1 LEAQYFIELIAQGKL
16 DNAVIHAQTVL
27 RPLLG
32 QMIFQ
37 PDINNNK
44 AARNFS
50 QILGLLAYQ
59 DPWKSPIAYLLS
71 QYQREFAADALNNA
85 ILSIE
90 TGTKVNG
97 SALENLFKQLITTHR
112 VLRHESGDTG
122 EKFILENNI

>member
-1 LEAQYFIELIAQGKL
+1 LEAQYFIELIALGKL

-37 PDINNNK
+37 YDINTNK
-44 AARNFS
+44 LSRNFS
-50 QILGLLAYQ
+50 QILGLLAYK

-71 QYQREFAADALNNA
+71 QHQREFAADALNNA
-85 ILSIE
+85 ILSVE
-90 TGTKVNG
+90 TSTKVTG
-97 SALENLFKQLITTHR
+97 SALENLFKQLMTTQR

-122 EKFILENNI
+122 EKFTLENNI